1 MKSSPVV
8 AGKSMKAY
16 LDSKKRETRLVG
28 PLERHLLAKPF
39 DDRRMDIIHP
49 SDVIKPEWCALAQY
63 HALSGNYKETRDK
76 VGLRLQSIFDEG
88 HAIHHK
94 WQSWLGEMGV
104 LYGYWKCSACG
115 KSKTMTLAGHMVH
128 NAPCTDVGGVVEY
141 AEVPLISEKYM
152 IAGHSDGW
160 VKNLGDDYLIEIKS
174 LGPGTFRMEAP
185 GLIAGTDGDV
195 EAAFRAVRQPFNSH
209 FLQGQVYL
217 HLAHLMVEEG
227 LLESAPE
234 EIVFIY
240 ELKSNQDY
248 KEFVVGYDAEYT
260 ADIFEACADVA
271 WAVNNKRPPACSVN
285 PVKGCKRCAPYRGEE
300 DAK

>member
-1 MKSSPVV
+1 
-8 AGKSMKAY
+8 
-16 LDSKKRETRLVG
+16 
-28 PLERHLLAKPF
+28 
-39 DDRRMDIIHP
+39 MDIIHP

-63 HALSGNYKETRDK
+63 HALSGNYIETRDK

-94 WQSWLGEMGV
+94 WQSWLAEMGN

-115 KSKTMTLAGHMVH
+115 KSKQMTLAGQMQHAHHCSGIGV
-128 NAPCTDVGGVVEY
+128 VVEY
-141 AEVPLISEKYM
+141 AEVPLYSPKYM

-160 VKNLGDDYLIEIKS
+160 VKGLGDDYMIEIKS

-185 GLIAGTDGDV
+185 GLISGTDGDV
-195 EAAFRAVRQPFNSH
+195 EAAFRAIRQPFNSH

-227 LLESAPE
+227 VLESAPE

-240 ELKSNQDY
+240 ELKANQDY
-248 KEFVVGYDAEYT
+248 KEFVVGYDPEYT
-260 ADIFEACADVA
+260 AEIFESCADVA

-285 PVKGCKRCAPYRGEE
+285 PVKGCKRCAPYRGDE